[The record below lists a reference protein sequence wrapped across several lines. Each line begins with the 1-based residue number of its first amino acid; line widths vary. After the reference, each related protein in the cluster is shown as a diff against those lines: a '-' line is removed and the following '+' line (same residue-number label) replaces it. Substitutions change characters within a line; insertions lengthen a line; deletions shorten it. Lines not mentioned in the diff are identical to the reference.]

1 MSTLMRPLALVVL
14 LTVVFAPAPAQAQG
28 WKDRLKQKVK
38 ARVDKRADQ
47 AAEQG
52 LDKTEATIQCA
63 VTDQA
68 CLDRAKAAGQPVEL
82 ERPAAGGSGPG
93 AASEAAVGSGAWVN
107 YDFVPG
113 EQTLF
118 YEDYAADEVGN
129 FPKRLEFQAGNLE
142 VVAWQGGRY
151 LRSTAGG
158 EFAIPLPEVLPSRF
172 TLELEVYHGARRN
185 AWGNVTIRFV
195 EHPTPQTAVVDVNW
209 TRGGLRAAGL
219 EAMGDV
225 GQEKFANR
233 FVPIRIMADGKY
245 VKVYMGDQRV
255 ANVPN
260 AELGRSHKIWVRVPA
275 SDESPAYVGAI
286 RVAAGGKKLYEA
298 LAARGRVATHGIL
311 FATGSAEIRGEST
324 PTLQEIGA
332 MLQAHPELKLLIE
345 GHTDNTGSAEANQGL
360 SEQRAAAVKAYLVK
374 AFGIDPARLA
384 AKGFGASK
392 PVASNDTPEGRQQNR
407 RVELVR
413 Q

>member
-1 MSTLMRPLALVVL
+1 MPTLMRPLALVVL

-113 EQTLF
+113 ERTLF

-260 AELGRSHKIWVRVPA
+260 AELGRSRKIWVRVPA

-298 LAARGRVATHGIL
+298 LAARGRRQGVPGQGVRDRPGPA
-311 FATGSAEIRGEST
+311 RR
-324 PTLQEIGA
+324 
-332 MLQAHPELKLLIE
+332 E
-345 GHTDNTGSAEANQGL
+345 GGRRLEAGG
-360 SEQRAAAVKAYLVK
+360 EQRHARRP
-374 AFGIDPARLA
+374 PAEPPRRA
-384 AKGFGASK
+384 RAPIAEWTRGF
-392 PVASNDTPEGRQQNR
+392 R
-407 RVELVR
+407 RSS
-413 Q
+413 